1 LRGLSRWTREDDVKI
16 TVYGPGCRKCH
27 EAEELVKRV
36 IAESGSDAVV
46 EKVSD
51 LQAMMKMGIITTPGF
66 AVDGVLKLAGRVPK
80 AEEVKAWL
88 AG

>member
-1 LRGLSRWTREDDVKI
+1 MKI
-16 TVYGPGCRKCH
+16 TVYGPGCKKCH
-27 EAEELVKRV
+27 EAEALVKKM

-51 LQAMMKMGIITTPGF
+51 LQAMMKMGIISTPGF

-80 AEEVKAWL
+80 PDEIKGWL
-88 AG
+88 AK